1 MDFNQNK
8 KTLSRELEQ
17 FSEILNQLLPRY
29 TKLITTSKITTEQ
42 LKELGDI
49 EHFLLDVTAKITE
62 LKHLLDQNL
71 FGHSLDL
78 YYKYKEKASL
88 GDVSAQ
94 LKLERLRNFF
104 TESLKSKSFINWN

>member
-8 KTLSRELEQ
+8 KTLNSELEQ
-17 FSEILNQLLPRY
+17 FSGILNELLPRY
-29 TKLITTSKITTEQ
+29 NKLINKTNINSLE

-49 EHFLLDVTAKITE
+49 EHFLIEVTAKISS
-62 LKHLLDQNL
+62 LKDMLDQNL

-78 YYKYKEKASL
+78 YYKFKEKAL
-88 GDVSAQ
+88 KGDVSAQ

-104 TESLKSKSFINWN
+104 DESLKKEIFVSWN